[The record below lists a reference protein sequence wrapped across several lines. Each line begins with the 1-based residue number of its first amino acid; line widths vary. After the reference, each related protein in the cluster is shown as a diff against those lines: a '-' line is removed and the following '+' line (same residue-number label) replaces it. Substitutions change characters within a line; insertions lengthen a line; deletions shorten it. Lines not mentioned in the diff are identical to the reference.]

1 MKHLAGTDTQ
11 TLGNH
16 SFIQLRFTKACYVP
30 YILVGAENIAGIRQV
45 RAMVFTHLHC
55 SEQQYIHIHKKTRV
69 DEFKL
74 T

>member
-30 YILVGAENIAGIRQV
+30 YILVGAENIAGIR
-45 RAMVFTHLHC
+45 
-55 SEQQYIHIHKKTRV
+55 
-69 DEFKL
+69 
-74 T
+74 